1 MKTSRL
7 PLLLLALCSATAV
20 VAGEPAAANTSSSTP
35 SGALPSRVV
44 QPREVSLTLPA
55 EGVVE
60 ALHQATVAAQVAGRV
75 VEMRVDAGQ
84 AVKKGEVL
92 MRLDVQE
99 AAEANAAA
107 QATLINARANY
118 ERTRSLRQQNFL
130 SQAALDKAKA
140 DLDAAQAGAAGAGA
154 GQSRGTIT
162 SPLTGLVAKR
172 LTELGEMAALG
183 RPLVTVYDP
192 AGLRVTVDVPQ
203 YRLSQLRQVKSAQ
216 VEFPELGKRVE
227 SASVQLLPA
236 ADASTHTAQLR
247 VNLPAELKD
256 VVPGMAARAHFVV
269 GKAVKLTVP
278 AGAVV
283 RRGEVAA
290 VYVQEAG
297 SLKLRQLRLGEAVG
311 DGEIEVLAGLKAGE
325 TIILDPV
332 KGGIALKQA
341 TPK

>member
-20 VAGEPAAANTSSSTP
+20 VAGESASSSTP
-35 SGALPSRVV
+35 SGAAAALPSRVV

-75 VEMRVDAGQ
+75 VDMRVDAGQ

-341 TPK
+341 APK

>member
-1 MKTSRL
+1 MKPKFTAI
-7 PLLLLALCSATAV
+7 LLLTLLSAVTAM
-20 VAGEPAAANTSSSTP
+20 AGEPVAAVP
-35 SGALPSRVV
+35 LPSRVV
-44 QPREVSLTLPA
+44 QPREVALTLPA

-60 ALHQATVAAQVAGRV
+60 ALYQATVAAQVAGRV
-75 VEMRVDAGQ
+75 VDVRVDAGQ

-99 AAEANAAA
+99 AAEATAAA

-118 ERTRSLRQQNFL
+118 QRTRSLRQQNFL

-140 DLDAAQAGAAGAGA
+140 DLDAAQAGAAGAGI

-192 AGLRVTVDVPQ
+192 TSLRVTVDVPQ
-203 YRLSQLRQVKSAQ
+203 FRLAQLRQVKAAQ

-227 SASVQLLPA
+227 SAAVLLLPA
-236 ADASTHTAQLR
+236 ADAATHTAQLR
-247 VNLPAELKD
+247 VNLPGNLKD
-256 VVPGMAARAHFVV
+256 VVPGMAARAHFVI
-269 GKAVKLTVP
+269 GRAVKLTVP
-278 AGAVV
+278 ASAIV

-290 VYVQEAG
+290 VYVRDADGEKG
-297 SLKLRQLRLGEAVG
+297 LKLRQLRLGEALG
-311 DGEIEVLAGLKAGE
+311 DGEVEVLAGLVAGE

-341 TPK
+341 SSR

>member
-1 MKTSRL
+1 MKTLHL
-7 PLLLLALCSATAV
+7 PLLLLALFSATAV
-20 VAGEPAAANTSSSTP
+20 AAGEPASANTSSSP

-44 QPREVSLTLPA
+44 QAREVSLTLPA

-75 VEMRVDAGQ
+75 VDMRVDAGQ
-84 AVKKGEVL
+84 SVKKGEVL

-99 AAEANAAA
+99 AAEATAAA
-107 QATLINARANY
+107 QAALINARANY
-118 ERTRSLRQQNFL
+118 ERARNLRQQNFL

-162 SPLTGLVAKR
+162 SPLSGLVAKR
-172 LTELGEMAALG
+172 LTELGEMAAPG

-192 AGLRVTVDVPQ
+192 ASLRVTVDVPQ
-203 YRLSQLRQVKSAQ
+203 YRLAQLRQVKSAQ
-216 VEFPELGKRVE
+216 VEFPELGKRVD

-236 ADASTHTAQLR
+236 ADAATHTAQLR
-247 VNLPAELKD
+247 VNLPADLKD
-256 VVPGMAARAHFVV
+256 VVPGMAARAHFVI

-278 AGAVV
+278 ASAVV

-290 VYVQEAG
+290 IYVQEASG
-297 SLKLRQLRLGEAVG
+297 LKLRQLRLGEAVG
-311 DGEIEVLAGLKAGE
+311 DGEIEVLAGLGAGE

-332 KGGIALKQA
+332 KGGIALKQGGS
-341 TPK
+341 K